1 MAPKSNREEKRKMD
15 KQMTPAQIELIQQS
29 FAGLAPISDKAAALF
44 YDRLV

>member
-1 MAPKSNREEKRKMD
+1 MAPKSNREEKRKD